1 MMAEKRTL
9 SLRARVA
16 ALATA
21 TIFAVLSPA
30 SAADKVHA
38 GMAVPLWA
46 FLPLQIGIDE
56 GIWSKYGI
64 DLDIINSGSDAK
76 LQQAMAAGSIDFG
89 LGSGAAMAFAAKGAP
104 VRAVA
109 AFAGEPRTVVL
120 IVTSDSPI
128 KSPSDLKG
136 KLVVMPGVGSV
147 TEWLIWRMS
156 IAQGWGKTGIRTAG
170 LGSIDA
176 NVAAIKTHE
185 ADAMTGPP
193 EVGYLLESQNAG
205 RIAFG
210 LAQYAPHFHA
220 HIVFARKELVEG
232 NPDLVQ
238 RFLKGFFASVA
249 YLKTHKEKT
258 TEIAVRELHNTP
270 AIMNRIYDDLA
281 PWLESDGQFDPE
293 ALEVLKTSFVDLG
306 ILDKKPND
314 DDFLTRKFLPV
325 KP

>member
-1 MMAEKRTL
+1 MEETRKGT
-9 SLRARVA
+9 LRARVA
-16 ALATA
+16 ALTVALLLGA
-21 TIFAVLSPA
+21 LSPVA
-30 SAADKVHA
+30 AADKIHA

-46 FLPLQIGIDE
+46 FLPLQIGVDE
-56 GIWSKYGI
+56 GIWAKYGI
-64 DLDIINSGSDAK
+64 DLDITNSGSDAK

-120 IVTSDSPI
+120 IVTADSPI
-128 KSPSDLKG
+128 KAPADLKG

-156 IAQGWGKTGIRTAG
+156 IAQGWGKDGIRTAG

-220 HIVFARKELVEG
+220 HIVFARKELVDN
-232 NPDLVQ
+232 NPDLVN
-238 RFLKGFFASVA
+238 RFLKGFFAGIA
-249 YLKTHKEKT
+249 FLKTHKEKT

-270 AIMNRIYDDLA
+270 AIMNRIYDDLSS
-281 PWLESDGQFDPE
+281 WLGSDGQFDPE
-293 ALEVLKTSFVDLG
+293 ALEVLKSSFVDMG
-306 ILDKKPND
+306 ILDKKPTD
-314 DDFLTRKFLPV
+314 DEFMTRRFVPV

>member
-1 MMAEKRTL
+1 MEETRKGT
-9 SLRARVA
+9 LRARVA
-16 ALATA
+16 ALTVALLLGA
-21 TIFAVLSPA
+21 LSPVA
-30 SAADKVHA
+30 AADKIHA

-56 GIWSKYGI
+56 GIWAKYGI
-64 DLDIINSGSDAK
+64 DLDITNSGSDAK

-120 IVTSDSPI
+120 IVTADSPI
-128 KSPSDLKG
+128 KAPADLKG

-147 TEWLIWRMS
+147 TEWLIWRLSM
-156 IAQGWGKTGIRTAG
+156 AQGWGKEGIRTAG

-193 EVGYLLESQNAG
+193 EVGYLLESQNTG

-220 HIVFARKELVEG
+220 HIVFARKELVDN
-232 NPDLVQ
+232 NPDLVN
-238 RFLKGFFASVA
+238 RFLKGFFAGIA
-249 YLKTHKEKT
+249 FLKTHKEKT

-270 AIMNRIYDDLA
+270 AIINRIYDDLSS
-281 PWLESDGQFDPE
+281 WLESDGHFDPE
-293 ALEVLKTSFVDLG
+293 APEVLKSSFVDMG
-306 ILDKKPND
+306 ILDKKPTD
-314 DDFLTRKFLPV
+314 DEFMTRRFVPV

>member
-1 MMAEKRTL
+1 MQEKPAL
-9 SLRARVA
+9 AARAYA
-16 ALATA
+16 ALIAIGL
-21 TIFAVLSPA
+21 IFGA
-30 SAADKVHA
+30 SARAWAADKVHA

-56 GIWSKYGI
+56 GIWAKYGI
-64 DLDIINSGSDAK
+64 DLDITNSASDAK

-120 IVTSDSPI
+120 IVTADSPI
-128 KSPSDLKG
+128 KAPGDLKG

-147 TEWLIWRMS
+147 TQWLVWRMS
-156 IAQGWGKTGIRTAG
+156 IAQGWGQEGIRTAG

-176 NVAAIKTHE
+176 NLAAIKTHE

-193 EVGYLLESQNAG
+193 EVGYLLEAQGAG
-205 RIAFG
+205 RIAFT

-220 HIVFARKELVEG
+220 HIVFARKELVDK
-232 NPDLVQ
+232 NPDLVE
-238 RFLKGFFASVA
+238 RFLKGFFAGIA
-249 YLKTHKEKT
+249 FLKTHKEKT

-270 AIMNRIYDDLA
+270 AIMNRIYDDLSG
-281 PWLESDGQFDPE
+281 WLESDGRFDPE
-293 ALEVLKTSFVDLG
+293 ALEVLKASFVELG
-306 ILDKKPND
+306 MLDKKPND
-314 DDFLTRKFLPV
+314 EDFLTKKFVPV

>member
-1 MMAEKRTL
+1 MRKNCGR
-9 SLRARVA
+9 SLIAGCAVA
-16 ALATA
+16 GAILASSALA
-21 TIFAVLSPA
+21 PA
-30 SAADKVHA
+30 RAEDKVHA
-38 GMAVPLWA
+38 GTAVALWA
-46 FLPLQIGIDE
+46 FLPLQIGLDQ

-64 DLDIINSGSDAK
+64 DLDITNSGSDAK

-120 IVTSDSPI
+120 IVTADSPI
-128 KSPSDLKG
+128 KAPADLKG

-147 TEWLIWRMS
+147 TEWLVWRMS
-156 IAQGWGKTGIRTAG
+156 IAQGWGKDGTRTAG

-176 NVAAIKTHE
+176 NVAAIKTHQ

-193 EVGYLLESQNAG
+193 EIGYLLESQNAG

-220 HIVFARKELVEG
+220 HIVFARSELIQN

-238 RFLKGFFASVA
+238 RFVKGFFAGIAFMKS
-249 YLKTHKEKT
+249 HKEQT
-258 TEIAVRELHNTP
+258 TAIAVRELHDTP
-270 AIMNRIYDDLA
+270 EILNRIYDDLA
-281 PWLESDGQFDPE
+281 PWLESDGHFDPE
-293 ALEVLKTSFVDLG
+293 AIEALKTSFVEMG
-306 ILDKKPND
+306 ILDKKPSD
-314 DDFLTRKFLPV
+314 DDFMTRRFVPV
-325 KP
+325 QP

>member
-1 MMAEKRTL
+1 MMEEKQTL
-9 SLRARVA
+9 SLRVRVA

-21 TIFAVLSPA
+21 MIFGVLSPA

-56 GIWSKYGI
+56 GIWAKYGI
-64 DLDIINSGSDAK
+64 DLDITNSGSDAK
-76 LQQAMAAGSIDFG
+76 LQQAMTASSIDFG
-89 LGSGAAMAFAAKGAP
+89 LGSGAAMALAAKGAP

-120 IVTSDSPI
+120 IVTADSPI
-128 KSPSDLKG
+128 KSPADLKG
-136 KLVVMPGVGSV
+136 KLVVMPGVSSV
-147 TEWLIWRMS
+147 TQWLVWRMS
-156 IAQGWGKTGIRTAG
+156 IAQGWGQDGIRTAG

-176 NVAAIKTHE
+176 NLAAIKTHE

-193 EVGYLLESQNAG
+193 EIGYLLESQNAG

-220 HIVFARKELVEG
+220 HIVFARKELVDS
-232 NPDLVQ
+232 NPDLVN
-238 RFLKGFFASVA
+238 RFLKGFFAGIA

-270 AIMNRIYDDLA
+270 AIMNRIYDELSG
-281 PWLESDGQFDPE
+281 WLESDGHFDPE
-293 ALEVLKTSFVDLG
+293 AIEVLKTSFVEMG
-306 ILDKKPND
+306 ILDKKPAD
-314 DDFLTRKFLPV
+314 EDFLTRKFVPV